1 MQLSYAVGRY
11 LRAKSSWVFNLF
23 VALVIGTGK
32 DRLMRHTKLKGVTM
46 AEPAIIALQAIGA
59 ILSIEATP
67 FLYYIIND
75 LPLVLS
81 LTIGLG
87 VGAAVVI
94 GFCKMRYNW
103 QLRPLILYALL
114 PTALMATGMFT
125 LQNIAN
131 QTYRHGPPP

>member
-1 MQLSYAVGRY
+1 
-11 LRAKSSWVFNLF
+11 
-23 VALVIGTGK
+23 
-32 DRLMRHTKLKGVTM
+32 M

-103 QLRPLILYALL
+103 QLRPLILYTLL
-114 PTALMATGMFT
+114 PTALMATGLFMLPHT
-125 LQNIAN
+125 TN
-131 QTYRHGPPP
+131 QAYRYGPPP